1 MTMAIRLLSVINTIQ
16 LGAFRWGAM
25 FLVLAIAAIVAAG
38 VFFRYALNDSLSWS
52 EELAKYAMLWLVFLG
67 APIALRLG
75 VHPNI
80 EIVISRFPSKLTRV
94 ILAIM
99 HLAVFVFCAFLALK
113 SHDFAWNGRRQVA
126 ISVGDVSMYWF
137 FVSIPLG
144 MASMALV
151 SLQQFLE
158 DASGLFSDKPTEQ
171 DRFVTKYRP
180 VMDEF

>member
-1 MTMAIRLLSVINTIQ
+1 
-16 LGAFRWGAM
+16 M
-25 FLVLAIAAIVAAG
+25 FLVLAVAAIVSAG
-38 VFFRYALNDSLSWS
+38 VFFRYVLNDSLSWS

-80 EIVISRFPSKLTRV
+80 EIVISRFPSRVTRF
-94 ILAIM
+94 ILAVM
-99 HLAVFVFCAFLALK
+99 HLAVCVFCSFLAMK
-113 SHDFAWNGRRQVA
+113 SHDFAWNGRTQVA

-158 DASGLFSDKPTEQ
+158 DMSFLIAGKPAQQ
-171 DRFVTKYRP
+171 DAFVTKHRP
-180 VMDEF
+180 VLDEF